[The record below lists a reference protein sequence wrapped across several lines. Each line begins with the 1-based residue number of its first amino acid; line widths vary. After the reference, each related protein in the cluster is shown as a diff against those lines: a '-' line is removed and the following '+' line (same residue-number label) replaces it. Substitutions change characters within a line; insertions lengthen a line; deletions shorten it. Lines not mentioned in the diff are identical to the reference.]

1 MKNKRVLMI
10 ITIFLII
17 GFLFA
22 CAAMRSGYIPPF
34 AHPEEEGEDLSFC
47 TDCHDI
53 SEEDFPY
60 GKFNH
65 TGFFAANHRQTAYQN
80 SDICS
85 MCHRQSYCDDC
96 HAVRV
101 ELKPSTRYQT
111 ENYRWFPHRGDYL
124 TRHRFDG
131 RIDPTSCFR
140 CHGNPKT
147 AKTCVPCH
155 G

>member
-10 ITIFLII
+10 ITIFLIL

-22 CAAMRSGYIPPF
+22 CAAMRSGYMPPLR
-34 AHPEEEGEDLSFC
+34 HPDQEGEDLRFC

-60 GKFNH
+60 GKFIH
-65 TGFFAANHRQTAYQN
+65 TGFFAANHRQMAYQ
-80 SDICS
+80 SKDTCA

-101 ELKPSTRYQT
+101 ELKPSIRYQT
-111 ENYRWFPHRGDYL
+111 ENSRWFPHRGDYL
-124 TRHRFDG
+124 TRHRIDG

-147 AKTCVPCH
+147 SKTCIPCH